1 MERRQQQNNNN
12 NNNNQQKKQE
22 KRYCFFRSHDIQD
35 VDYKDI
41 ETLRRFLSSNMK
53 IKPRRKTGLSAKFQ
67 RKVAKAIKQARI
79 AGLLGFT
86 AK

>member
-1 MERRQQQNNNN
+1 MQQRQQQR
-12 NNNNQQKKQE
+12 QDKPRKQV
-22 KRYCFFRSHDIQD
+22 KRYCFFRANDIQD

-53 IKPRRKTGLSAKFQ
+53 IKPRRKTGLSAKYQ

>member
-1 MERRQQQNNNN
+1 MAQQRHNNRNNNR
-12 NNNNQQKKQE
+12 KKQP
-22 KRYCFFRSHDIQD
+22 KRYCYFTANDIND
-35 VDYKDI
+35 VDYKDV